1 MSPPDELGDML
12 NEATGGFA
20 CELPRRAKKEQA
32 NVRKDEIAT
41 VHTTHFWQLR
51 NSIFDFVTAMWPH

>member
-20 CELPRRAKKEQA
+20 CELPRRAKKERA
-32 NVRKDEIAT
+32 NVRRDEIA
-41 VHTTHFWQLR
+41 R
-51 NSIFDFVTAMWPH
+51 NMWDQYQNEL